1 MFRLSYLF
9 LLSLFF
15 FTVSATAQ
23 ENVKLLSLDEAIK
36 TSLNNNKSVQIA
48 TIEKEISAAGYKQ
61 TNAIF
66 LPQVNF
72 SYTAISTNNPLNAF
86 GFKLEQKSISA
97 ADFNP
102 DLLNH
107 PDGTPD
113 FTTKLEVQQPLVNM
127 DMIYMRKAAAAQ
139 TEIYSHKLERTKEYI
154 TFEVSKAY
162 LQLQLAYDAVNVME
176 DALKTV
182 NAVYKFTDDHFQQG
196 LIQKSDVLNVQV
208 QVASVESNLQK
219 AKSNIKNASD
229 YISLLM
235 GEPTG
240 IIYKAVPAEG
250 NEIIISVTDTS
261 YIPASRAD
269 FLAMSK
275 AIEAKNLVIQ
285 SNKMSMLPK
294 LNAFGSYQYN
304 DNRMFGFGANAY
316 LAGIQLSWDI
326 FKGNRTRN
334 IISTQT
340 LERNKLRSELEQQK
354 AQSNLELN
362 KTKQD
367 IIDAQFEISQYR
379 KAVEQSSEALRILQN
394 RYTQGLVNTTDVMM
408 AATQLSQQKLALAQA
423 FFNQHVSN
431 AYLQFLTATENK

>member
-1 MFRLSYLF
+1 MFRSSYLF
-9 LLSLFF
+9 LLSLCF
-15 FTVSATAQ
+15 FTISATAQ
-23 ENVKLLSLDEAIK
+23 ENGKSLSLDDAIK
-36 TSLNNNKSVQIA
+36 ASLNNNKSVQIA

-61 TNAIF
+61 TDAIF

-72 SYTAISTNNPLNAF
+72 SYTAMSTNNPLNAF
-86 GFKLEQKSISA
+86 GFKLQQKSISA
-97 ADFNP
+97 TDFNP

-139 TEIYSHKLERTKEYI
+139 VEIYSHKLERTKEYI

-162 LQLQLAYDAVNVME
+162 LQLQLAYDAVNVLE

-229 YISLLM
+229 YISLMM

-240 IIYKAVPAEG
+240 TIYKANPADG
-250 NEIIISVTDTS
+250 NEIITSVTDTS

-275 AIEAKNLVIQ
+275 AVEAKNLVIQ
-285 SNKMSMLPK
+285 SNKMSMFPK
-294 LNAFGSYQYN
+294 LNAFGSFQYN
-304 DNRMFGFGANAY
+304 DNRLFGFGANAY

-340 LERNKLRSELEQQK
+340 LERNKLQSELEQQK

-367 IIDAQFEISQYR
+367 IIDAQFDISQYK

-423 FFNQHVSN
+423 IFNQHVSN